1 MLGLGHLGGSDS
13 GYGFVSFSAPED
25 DHVFGGSWQTWFV
38 VGGFKHVFTSLG
50 IFGITHNYAKKLMAN
65 G

>member
-25 DHVFGGSWQTWFV
+25 DHVFGEVGRHVV

-50 IFGITHNYAKKLMAN
+50 IFGITHNYAKKLMCN

>member
-25 DHVFGGSWQTWFV
+25 HVFGEVGRHVV
-38 VGGFKHVFTSLG
+38 VGGFKHEFTSLG
-50 IFGITHNYAKKLMAN
+50 IFGITHNYAKKLMGN